1 MDTILI
7 QELRVLTH
15 IGITEEEQAEKQEL
29 KVSVWIR
36 TDIRAIAQSDDIN
49 DAIDYAEVALKIQE
63 LGKTKRKTLERF
75 VEDCAQMI
83 LDTFSTKDVSVSVDK
98 FALPDAERVAITIN
112 RP

>member
-7 QELRVLTH
+7 QDLKVSTH
-15 IGITEEEQAEKQEL
+15 IGITEEERADKQEL

-36 TDIRAIAQSDDIN
+36 TDIQAIAKSDDIN

-63 LGKTKRKTLERF
+63 LGETERKTLERF
-75 VEDCAQMI
+75 VEDIAQMI
-83 LDTFSTKDVSVSVDK
+83 LDTFCTEDVSVSVDK